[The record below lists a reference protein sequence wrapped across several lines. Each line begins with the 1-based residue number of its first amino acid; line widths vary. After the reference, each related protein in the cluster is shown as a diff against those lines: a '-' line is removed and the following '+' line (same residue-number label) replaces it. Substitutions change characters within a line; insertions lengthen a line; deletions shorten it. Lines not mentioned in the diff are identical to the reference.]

1 LIWERR
7 ERPYNR
13 LVTVL
18 EGIQRSTEFLAR
30 KGVDSARL
38 QAELLLAHVLKLERM
53 RLYLNFERSL
63 STEESDRYRDLV
75 MRRGNREPLQQI
87 VGSTSFCGI
96 EIAVNRYVLV
106 PRPETEMLAEM
117 GWQFLKPKVESEMF
131 DLGTGSGC
139 LAIAIAK
146 NCEGARVVAGDVST
160 EALKLAKMNA
170 EANDVMG
177 RIDLRIGN
185 GFEVLNP
192 GERFDLIVSNPP
204 YISSSEIESL
214 QPEVRDF
221 EPRGALDGGM
231 DGLDWYRRI
240 AKEARTFLRSG
251 GKAMLEFGDGQH
263 DAIRKI
269 FEEENWIVEAIV
281 DDYTRRPRI
290 VVAAIRD

>member
-7 ERPYNR
+7 EPPYNR

-18 EGIQRSTEFLAR
+18 VGIQRSTEFLAR

-96 EIAVNRYVLV
+96 EIAVNRHVLV

-117 GWQFLKPKVESEMF
+117 AWQFLKPKGESEVF

-146 NCEGARVVAGDVST
+146 NCKGRVVAGDVST
-160 EALKLAKMNA
+160 DALELARKNA
-170 EANDVMG
+170 EAVG
-177 RIDLRIGN
+177 VAEFIDFRSGN
-185 GFEVLNP
+185 GFEVLNA
-192 GERFDLIVSNPP
+192 GERFDLVVSNPP
-204 YISSSEIESL
+204 YISSSEIKSL

-263 DAIRKI
+263 DAIQKI